1 MAKSFLYSSTI
12 LVSAALSMHT
22 QAMAQTAPSSATV
35 SAMPSADADASSAGD
50 EAPRAAEPSDPND
63 IVVTASRRAQ
73 SLQDVP
79 MSITAVSGQTLE
91 NKVATTFFD
100 YAASIPNL
108 SFAVAGVGPSSG
120 RSIAVRGISDVNTT
134 GFYIDDSPLSE
145 SLDPKILDVERIEVL
160 RGPQGTLYG
169 ARSLGGTVRLITI
182 QPDAS
187 EVSGRFHAALST
199 THNTDRPNY
208 QIDGAINLPIVQDR
222 IGVRLV
228 GLHQRDAGY
237 FTRTFDVAGGGTRTL
252 RNIGQS
258 RTDGFS
264 AAAVIKL
271 TDNLSVTP
279 RILYQNSRL
288 NGYQLADVPVN
299 NASTTPNV
307 LVVRSLDQRRG
318 SDVPE
323 STTDRWLLGTVD
335 VKLSTSYGSFTS
347 ATTLF
352 RRRARDVEDQ
362 TDFIASAFGLPE
374 AIPTS
379 LDVRSPVNSFS
390 QELRFASAFKGP
402 VQIVAGLFYSNTRS
416 NQMSPP
422 NIIPGIDA
430 ATGGALG
437 TDFIYSKDW
446 PTRQKDYAAYGEV
459 NWEFLPSLTAIVGA
473 RVFKNETT
481 SSITGRGVV
490 YGGFDQ
496 RPEQTL
502 KESGVTPKFS
512 LQYEFSRGNQV
523 YATVAKGFRP
533 GGPNQLFPEIFGC
546 TTDLAAVGLTPDQAA
561 FFKSDSVWSYEAGAK
576 ATMFDRR
583 LRASIAG
590 FRIDWNNIQQKVQLQ
605 CGFDFK
611 NNSGTARSQG
621 VELEISANP
630 FEGMTISAGG
640 GYVDAKF
647 TGLSGGS
654 KFKAGDR
661 VPQVPKWNF
670 NLNADYRRDLGSSLE
685 GFVHWDYAYVGSSNS
700 SINANVNP
708 ATGRL
713 VPRIRPSYEIMNARI
728 GVMIDR
734 RYELAVFAKNLTD
747 ERASLSDITAA
758 AVEAPGRTR
767 VTINQPRTFGAE
779 IRYSF

>member
-1 MAKSFLYSSTI
+1 
-12 LVSAALSMHT
+12 
-22 QAMAQTAPSSATV
+22 
-35 SAMPSADADASSAGD
+35 
-50 EAPRAAEPSDPND
+50 
-63 IVVTASRRAQ
+63 
-73 SLQDVP
+73 
-79 MSITAVSGQTLE
+79 MSITAVSAQALE
-91 NKVATTFFD
+91 SKVATTFFD

-145 SLDPKILDVERIEVL
+145 SLDPKILDIERIEVL

-187 EVSGRFHAALST
+187 KLSGRMHAAIST
-199 THNTDRPNY
+199 TRNTDRPNY
-208 QIDGAINLPIVQDR
+208 QFDGAVNLPIVQDR
-222 IGVRLV
+222 VGLRLV

-237 FTRTFDVAGGGTRTL
+237 FTRTFDVAGGGTRSL
-252 RNIGQS
+252 RNVGQS

-264 AAAVIKL
+264 AAAIVKL
-271 TDNLSVTP
+271 TDNLSITP
-279 RILYQNSRL
+279 RILYQNTRL
-288 NGYQLADVPVN
+288 NGYQLADVAVN
-299 NASTTPNV
+299 NASTTPNI

-323 STTDRWLLGTVD
+323 RTTDRWLLGTVD
-335 VKLSTSYGSFTS
+335 VKLAASYGSFTS

-362 TDFIASAFGLPE
+362 TDFIAFAFGLPQ

-390 QELRFASAFKGP
+390 QEFRFTSAFDGP
-402 VQIVAGLFYSNTRS
+402 VQIVTGLFYNNTRS

-437 TDFIYSKDW
+437 TDFIYAKDW

-459 NWEFLPSLTAIVGA
+459 NWELIPSLTAIAGA
-473 RVFKNETT
+473 RVFKTETT
-481 SSITGRGVV
+481 SSITGRGIV

-496 RPEQTL
+496 RTAQTL

-512 LQYEFSRGNQV
+512 LQYEFSRGNQI
-523 YATVAKGFRP
+523 YATAAKGFRP

-546 TTDLAAVGLTPDQAA
+546 TSDLAALGLTPDQAA
-561 FFKSDSVWSYEAGAK
+561 FFKSDNVWSYEVGAK
-576 ATMFDRR
+576 ATLFDRR
-583 LRASIAG
+583 LRASVAG
-590 FRIDWNNIQQKVQLQ
+590 FRIDWNNIQQKVQLP

-621 VELEISANP
+621 IELEISANP
-630 FEGMTISAGG
+630 FDGLSLSAGG

-647 TGLSGGS
+647 TGLTGGS
-654 KFKAGDR
+654 KFKPGDR
-661 VPQVPKWNF
+661 IPQVPKWNF
-670 NLNADYRRDLGSSLE
+670 NFNADYRMDLSDTLQ
-685 GFVHWDYAYVGSSNS
+685 GFVHADYAYVGSSDS

-713 VPRIRPSYEIMNARI
+713 VPRVRPAYEIINARV
-728 GVMIDR
+728 GVLIDE

-767 VTINQPRTFGAE
+767 VTINQPRTLGAE
-779 IRYSF
+779 LRYSF